1 MKLRE
6 SFLKVAVFQKWL
18 TGGAAIGLL
27 LLVLDKA
34 WDQKISREQAAL
46 QMKQMSERQKIEE
59 ERELRRNELEK
70 RLHEERLQVLRR
82 QEQIVARLLPESNP
96 VKQQDS
102 FSAPEEAPNDIDV
115 SVPQPNVDRQPLSET
130 QEGSIIH
137 KPESNTPQSPASQ
150 DDAISISIKGIF
162 EGEKIDICGY
172 KSFSVKSL
180 DDGTR
185 FEIATEDREM
195 PNRKFTGWHRVI
207 PSQALTQI
215 APLCSISI
223 TSEVVAGNQIIYFE
237 IVEGSNT

>member
-6 SFLKVAVFQKWL
+6 SFFKVAVFQRWL

-46 QMKQMSERQKIEE
+46 QMKQMNERQKIEE

-70 RLHEERLQVLRR
+70 RLHEERLQALRR
-82 QEQIVARLLPESNP
+82 QEQIVASLLHESSP
-96 VKQQDS
+96 VSQQGS
-102 FSAPEEAPNDIDV
+102 FNTPEETPNDIN
-115 SVPQPNVDRQPLSET
+115 SSTPELNVANQPLPET
-130 QEGSIIH
+130 EEGSTIN
-137 KPESNTPQSPASQ
+137 KPKSNPPQSPASQ

-185 FEIATEDREM
+185 FDIATEDRKM
-195 PNRKFTGWHRVI
+195 PNRKFTGWHRVV
-207 PSQALTQI
+207 PSQTLTQI